1 MTSDETV
8 ARPAFASRADSL
20 FSSRIWANSPA
31 SSQYPP
37 QFGHSSTSTLRLALK
52 KWRLSLTPAQR
63 GHSRLRATSTCTR
76 SSRRIFS
83 KWAPAA
89 SALANI
95 DHQATDL
102 SLGQFVETRW
112 AFHTFQFCIEIAL
125 NCNVDFDP
133 LRPKTSLVFH
143 TLDPQVLI
151 STGA

>member
-1 MTSDETV
+1 M
-8 ARPAFASRADSL
+8 AFEFDAGTAG
-20 FSSRIWANSPA
+20 A
-31 SSQYPP
+31 
-37 QFGHSSTSTLRLALK
+37 LALAGNIHLHTFITTNIQQMGP
-52 KWRLSLTPAQR
+52 R
-63 GHSRLRATSTCTR
+63 RLRFIINPLQLEGIKPNS
-76 SSRRIFS
+76 
-83 KWAPAA
+83 AA
-89 SALANI
+89 AALANI